1 MDKHHIRRAI
11 LTAVEDSAPGLA
23 TPDDIAAYPLL
34 KMAAITQAT
43 LMTELMGLVGHG
55 YLLNTRPGREPLLR
69 LTAIGR
75 DQLNQETDLDE
86 YVWDTMA
93 SKFNAH
99 SGV

>member
-1 MDKHHIRRAI
+1 MDKHRIRRAI
-11 LTAVEDSAPGLA
+11 LAAVEASEPGLSTA
-23 TPDDIAAYPLL
+23 DDVAAHPLL
-34 KMAAITQAT
+34 KMAAVPQAT

-69 LTAIGR
+69 LTATGR

-93 SKFNAH
+93 SKFNQ
-99 SGV
+99 